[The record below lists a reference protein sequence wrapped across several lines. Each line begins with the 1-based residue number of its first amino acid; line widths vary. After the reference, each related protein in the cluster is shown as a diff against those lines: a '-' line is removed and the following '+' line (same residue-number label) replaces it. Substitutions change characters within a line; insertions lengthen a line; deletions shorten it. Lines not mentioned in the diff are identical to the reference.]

1 MYISDGIVY
10 GDDRAPFKKVT
21 AVWALGNYKLRLRFS
36 TGEERIFDVKPQL
49 KYHVYKPLTDE
60 ALFNS
65 VYLCYGVPT
74 WQNGEIDFAPDT
86 LYEDGIPYG
95 PLTNPQ

>member
-1 MYISDGIVY
+1 MYIADGIVY
-10 GDDRAPFKKVT
+10 GNDRTPFKKVT
-21 AVWALGNYKLRLRFS
+21 DVRALEDYKLHLRFS

-49 KYHVYKPLTDE
+49 KYQVYKPLADKT
-60 ALFNS
+60 LFNS

-86 LYEDGIPYG
+86 LYEEGKPY
-95 PLTNPQ
+95 